1 MSLKDDDAAVGL
13 LASFAGGDLT
23 LLCISE
29 AGELDPGEL
38 ALLGGLLSELGDE
51 ITAQARK
58 DSLQIMEGRRGYDHG
73 VVFEHR
79 AGGTHLRVD
88 TGMVRKLLDP
98 LDSPQFFK
106 EVRTKDS
113 VAIKLP
119 GADRASTS
127 TRTTT

>member
-1 MSLKDDDAAVGL
+1 MS
-13 LASFAGGDLT
+13 
-23 LLCISE
+23 
-29 AGELDPGEL
+29 
-38 ALLGGLLSELGDE
+38 LLGGLLSELGDE